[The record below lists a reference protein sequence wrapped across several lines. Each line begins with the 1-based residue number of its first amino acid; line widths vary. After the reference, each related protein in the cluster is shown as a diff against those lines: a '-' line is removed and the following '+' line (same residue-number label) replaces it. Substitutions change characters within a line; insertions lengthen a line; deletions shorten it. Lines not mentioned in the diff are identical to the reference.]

1 MPVTLDLSPATME
14 RLKSKADERGRT
26 VEAYLQ
32 ELAER
37 DANGDN
43 ASVGREAAFAA
54 QVPAEEWSSAWRA
67 WAAGHCVVSG
77 VADDSR
83 ESIYEGRG
91 Q

>member
-14 RLKSKADERGRT
+14 RLKSKAAERGRT

-37 DANGDN
+37 DAIGENG
-43 ASVGREAAFAA
+43 SVGREGAFAA
-54 QVPAEEWSSAWRA
+54 SMSAEEWSSAWRA
-67 WAAGHCVVSG
+67 WAAGHRG
-77 VADDSR
+77 LPGIADDSR